1 MVLEV
6 MTEGKIVVLRR
17 LSCVVGLTAVL
28 AAAGL
33 LLWRCK
39 RRGIRAAAPIDV
51 VEQSSLGSFPAS
63 DPPCWN
69 PPGSLAPGS
78 PAAR

>member
-1 MVLEV
+1 MVLEL
-6 MTEGKIVVLRR
+6 MTKGEIAVPRR
-17 LSCVVGLTAVL
+17 LSFVLGLTAAL

-33 LLWRCK
+33 LLWRSK
-39 RRGIRAAAPIDV
+39 RRTSHLAEPIDV

-69 PPGSLAPGS
+69 PPGSLARS
-78 PAAR
+78 VK

>member
-39 RRGIRAAAPIDV
+39 RRGIRAAPIDV